1 MFVVLVNIFMDVDGT
16 IAVRDRM
23 LDVVVSNVLVG
34 NERVRKVVVNEVL
47 AVIIPS

>member
-1 MFVVLVNIFMDVDGT
+1 MDVDGT